1 MKRIALLATGGTIA
15 CRQTPDGL
23 TPALRA
29 SQMLHSVPCW
39 SEVGQGPT
47 GEVRFVRIAKRSQH
61 RDAGPG
67 MAESDVEII
76 PRDVFSMDSSNIQ
89 PEEWSVLARA
99 VHDAME
105 DCDGVVITHGTDTM
119 GYTAAALSY
128 MLHGQTKPV
137 ILTGS
142 QLPLGAPLSD
152 AETNLSCAIEAAC
165 KGVPGTYVCFARKLI
180 HGTRAVKT
188 HTMSFDAF
196 SSVNRSLAGIVD
208 SEGVRFLRP
217 QKISGP
223 YEFRPEVDSRV
234 FLLKL
239 VPGTHPDVL
248 DYVGNAG
255 YRGLVIE
262 AFGLGGLHYIRRNLV
277 EKLRMLREKGVRIL
291 VLTQCMY
298 EKADLSIYE
307 VGTQLLKT
315 DVISGMDLTTEA
327 AVTKLMWALAQDN
340 TDELLLT
347 DLCGEIRQE

>member
-29 SQMLHSVPCW
+29 CQILEHMP
-39 SEVGQGPT
+39 
-47 GEVRFVRIAKRSQH
+47 VR
-61 RDAGPG
+61 P
-67 MAESDVEII
+67 DVDMI

-89 PEEWSVLARA
+89 PEEWSMLAHA
-99 VHDAME
+99 AHAALTDDTV
-105 DCDGVVITHGTDTM
+105 DGVVITHGTDTM

-137 ILTGS
+137 IITGS

-152 AETNLSCAIEAAC
+152 AEINLSCAIEAAC

-217 QKISGP
+217 QKINGP
-223 YEFRPEVDSRV
+223 YLFRPDVDSRV

-248 DYVGNAG
+248 DFVAQAG
-255 YRGLVIE
+255 YKGLVIE
-262 AFGLGGLHYIRRNLV
+262 AFGVGGLHYIRRNLV
-277 EKLRMLREKGVRIL
+277 EKLHTLREKGIRVM
-291 VLTQCMY
+291 VVTQCMY

-307 VGTQLLKT
+307 VGNQLLKT
-315 DVISGMDLTTEA
+315 DVISGMDMTTEA
-327 AVTKLMWALAQDN
+327 AVTKLMWALGQKN
-340 TDELLLT
+340 TDELLMT
-347 DLCGEIRQE
+347 DLCGEVRTDG

>member
-1 MKRIALLATGGTIA
+1 MKRIVLLATGGTIA
-15 CRQTPDGL
+15 CRQTADGL
-23 TPALRA
+23 SPALSA
-29 SQMLHSVPCW
+29 SQMLQGVP
-39 SEVGQGPT
+39 
-47 GEVRFVRIAKRSQH
+47 H
-61 RDAGPG
+61 RA
-67 MAESDVEII
+67 DVEIV

-89 PEEWSVLARA
+89 PEEWSILANA
-99 VHDAME
+99 VHAAMT
-105 DCDGVVITHGTDTM
+105 DDDVDGVVITHGTDTM

-137 ILTGS
+137 IITGS
-142 QLPLGAPLSD
+142 QLPMGAPLSD

-188 HTMSFDAF
+188 HTLSFDAF
-196 SSVNRSLAGIVD
+196 SSVNRSLAGVID

-217 QKISGP
+217 QKITGP
-223 YEFRPEVDSRV
+223 YLFRPEVDSRV

-239 VPGTHPDVL
+239 VPGTQPDVL
-248 DYVGNAG
+248 DFVAQAG

-277 EKLRMLREKGVRIL
+277 EKLRMLRAQGLRIL

-298 EKADLSIYE
+298 ERADLSIYE
-307 VGTQLLKT
+307 VGNQLLRT
-315 DVISGMDLTTEA
+315 DVINGMDLTTEA

-340 TDELLLT
+340 TDELLQT
-347 DLCGEIRQE
+347 DLCGEIRQER

>member
-15 CRQTPDGL
+15 CRQTADGL
-23 TPALRA
+23 SPALRA
-29 SQMLHSVPCW
+29 SQMLQSVPC
-39 SEVGQGPT
+39 
-47 GEVRFVRIAKRSQH
+47 RA
-61 RDAGPG
+61 
-67 MAESDVEII
+67 DVEII

-89 PEEWSVLARA
+89 PEEWSLLAKA
-99 VHDAME
+99 ADAAMQ
-105 DCDGVVITHGTDTM
+105 DCDGVVVTHGTDTM

-128 MLHGQTKPV
+128 MLMGQQKPV

-165 KGVPGTYVCFARKLI
+165 QGVPGTYVCFSRKLI

-196 SSVNRSLAGIVD
+196 SSVNRSLAGLVD

-217 QKISGP
+217 QKIRGA
-223 YEFRPEVDSRV
+223 YQLRPEVDSRV

-239 VPGTHPDVL
+239 VPGTQPDVL
-248 DYVGNAG
+248 DFVAQAG

-262 AFGLGGLHYIRRNLV
+262 AFGVGGLHYIRRNLV
-277 EKLRMLREKGVRIL
+277 EKLRMLRQQGVRIL

-315 DVISGMDLTTEA
+315 DVISGMDMTTEA
-327 AVTKLMWALAQDN
+327 AVTKLMWALAQEN
-340 TDELLLT
+340 TDELLAG
-347 DLCGEIRQE
+347 DLCGEIRAE